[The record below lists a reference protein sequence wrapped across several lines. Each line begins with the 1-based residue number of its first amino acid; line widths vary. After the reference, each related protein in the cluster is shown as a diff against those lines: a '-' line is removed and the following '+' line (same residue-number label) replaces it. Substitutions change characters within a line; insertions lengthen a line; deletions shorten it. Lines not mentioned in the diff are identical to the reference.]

1 MQISRITHGP
11 SDRGIDRLTAVFRG
25 FSFSPHRHDTY
36 AVGITTGGIQAFT
49 YRGATRHSARGQ
61 SFVLHPDE
69 RHDGRA
75 GDDRGFAYRIAYID
89 PALILA
95 ASEGRGLPFVCEPVS
110 GDRQL
115 YAAVNSILSAP
126 DDRSGELATTCNVVA
141 LSDALWRA
149 ARRPTKQHPSLDHL
163 AMAAVRDALLHS
175 LDDSIS
181 LNELEQVSGMSRWQ
195 LARQFRRAYSISPY
209 RFHLLRRLEQARRL
223 LDHGHSLADIAQIC
237 GFADQAHLSRKFKG
251 AYGASPGQWRGLLI
265 RHGTGGRAPLRCHQA
280 GGGW

>member
-1 MQISRITHGP
+1 CRSSAMKTGRSPHGP
-11 SDRGIDRLTAVFRG
+11 SAGVIARRPAVFRG

-36 AVGITTGGIQAFT
+36 AVGVTAGGVQAFT

-115 YAAVNSILSAP
+115 YAA
-126 DDRSGELATTCNVVA
+126 
-141 LSDALWRA
+141 
-149 ARRPTKQHPSLDHL
+149 
-163 AMAAVRDALLHS
+163 
-175 LDDSIS
+175 
-181 LNELEQVSGMSRWQ
+181 
-195 LARQFRRAYSISPY
+195 
-209 RFHLLRRLEQARRL
+209 
-223 LDHGHSLADIAQIC
+223 
-237 GFADQAHLSRKFKG
+237 
-251 AYGASPGQWRGLLI
+251 
-265 RHGTGGRAPLRCHQA
+265 
-280 GGGW
+280 